1 VGVTTIAAVT
11 QETANARRGSIRR
24 PVRDRVAG
32 APISWGVCEVPDWGY
47 QLDATTVLTQM
58 RELGLAATE
67 FGPAGFLAEDP
78 GARADQ
84 LLSYGLGAVGG
95 FLPVLLHDPDHDP
108 VPEVERFVDSC
119 LATGAEVVVL
129 AAYTGVEGYDE
140 RPALDTD
147 GWDALLGHLDRI
159 ADHAGSRGV
168 VAALHPH
175 VGTMIETGEETER
188 VLAGSRVG
196 LCVDTGHLLVGGVD
210 PVALTAAYPARVVHV
225 HLKDVDAER
234 AARVRTGET
243 TFGAAVRD
251 GMFRPLGEGDVRI
264 AELVRTLESSGYDG
278 WYVLEQDVMLDGPGD
293 GDAPYADVRS
303 SLDFLERVT
312 A

>member
-1 VGVTTIAAVT
+1 VTTIAAVR
-11 QETANARRGSIRR
+11 QETANARRDRSIRR

-67 FGPAGFLAEDP
+67 FGPAGFLADDP
-78 GARADQ
+78 GTRADQ

-108 VPEVERFVDSC
+108 LPEVERFVDSC

-129 AAYTGVEGYDE
+129 AAYSGVDGYDE
-140 RPALDTD
+140 RPALDAE

-159 ADHAGSRGV
+159 ADHAASRGV

-225 HLKDVDAER
+225 HLKDVDAES
-234 AARVRTGET
+234 AARVRSGET

-264 AELVRTLESSGYDG
+264 AELVRTLESAGYDG
-278 WYVLEQDVMLDGPGD
+278 WYVLEQDVMLDGPAD

>member
-1 VGVTTIAAVT
+1 MTTIAAVT
-11 QETANARRGSIRR
+11 QETASARRDRSIRR

-47 QLDATTVLTQM
+47 QLDAETVLTQM

-67 FGPAGFLAEDP
+67 FGPAGFLAADP
-78 GARADQ
+78 STRADQ

-108 VPEVERFVDSC
+108 LPEVEHFIDDC

-129 AAYTGVEGYDE
+129 AAYSGVEGYDE
-140 RPALDTD
+140 RPVLDDD

-159 ADHAGSRGV
+159 ADHATSRGV

-188 VLAGSRVG
+188 LLAGSRVG

-234 AARVRTGET
+234 RW
-243 TFGAAVRD
+243 
-251 GMFRPLGEGDVRI
+251 RPLGDGVVPLAAVLDDLR
-264 AELVRTLESSGYDG
+264 ARGYAGWLVVE
-278 WYVLEQDVMLDGPGD
+278 VPHEPGD
-293 GDAPYADVRS
+293 LTAALRDAEADR
-303 SLDFLERVT
+303 ERLRDLGVD